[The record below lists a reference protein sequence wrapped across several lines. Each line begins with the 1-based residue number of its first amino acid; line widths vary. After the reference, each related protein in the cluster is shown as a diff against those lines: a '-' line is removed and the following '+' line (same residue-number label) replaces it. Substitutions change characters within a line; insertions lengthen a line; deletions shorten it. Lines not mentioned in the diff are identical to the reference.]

1 MNRMV
6 RAGLVVALLF
16 APAFAWAQAGED
28 GAGEPAAEG
37 AASAEAEAAA
47 DPAPEEAQ
55 PPAAE
60 EQPADEAE
68 PSDGDDEADEDAY
81 DVRVRDLEERVNQ
94 LKMRIYQSKARLVR
108 LQEAVMHGVVSGA
121 RARLVHRNEMGST
134 FKLQEAHY
142 FLDGAP
148 LKQMSNLD
156 GSLADQKEIELF
168 QGQIVPGNHQLS
180 VNLVYAGNGYGI
192 FSYLKGYRFKIRS
205 SYTFSAEEGKFTEIK
220 VVGYERGGITTD
232 LRERPTV
239 RYDVDVMKDT
249 ARSQRKEQADKPVA
263 KGN

>member
-6 RAGLVVALLF
+6 RAGLVVALLL

-47 DPAPEEAQ
+47 NPAPEEAQ

-94 LKMRIYQSKARLVR
+94 LKMRIYQSKR
-108 LQEAVMHGVVSGA
+108 GSSGC
-121 RARLVHRNEMGST
+121 
-134 FKLQEAHY
+134 K
-142 FLDGAP
+142 
-148 LKQMSNLD
+148 K
-156 GSLADQKEIELF
+156 
-168 QGQIVPGNHQLS
+168 
-180 VNLVYAGNGYGI
+180 
-192 FSYLKGYRFKIRS
+192 RS
-205 SYTFSAEEGKFTEIK
+205 CMAW
-220 VVGYERGGITTD
+220 
-232 LRERPTV
+232 
-239 RYDVDVMKDT
+239 
-249 ARSQRKEQADKPVA
+249 
-263 KGN
+263 

>member
-47 DPAPEEAQ
+47 DPAPAEAQ
-55 PPAAE
+55 PPAVE

-239 RYDVDVMKDT
+239 RYDVDVMKGT